1 MAEPG
6 PRLPC
11 PLYARSSPLRL
22 VARLGCLPA
31 LSSTA
36 PWSPCVQAICWPR
49 ANSSAWPV
57 VVLGPS
63 SFCSSLPHS
72 IISSSRLDVS
82 PYVTSLTYIHADKRI
97 PRKCRE
103 ASLWSMFKWST
114 KGQNK
119 NQHRLCGVILNMK
132 RFQELWMEEKVKL
145 HSILVSCS
153 IEDFNRRLSSFPP
166 TLNQVITVSQITIF
180 TMDFMIVK

>member
-1 MAEPG
+1 
-6 PRLPC
+6 
-11 PLYARSSPLRL
+11 
-22 VARLGCLPA
+22 
-31 LSSTA
+31 
-36 PWSPCVQAICWPR
+36 
-49 ANSSAWPV
+49 
-57 VVLGPS
+57 
-63 SFCSSLPHS
+63 
-72 IISSSRLDVS
+72 
-82 PYVTSLTYIHADKRI
+82 
-97 PRKCRE
+97 
-103 ASLWSMFKWST
+103 MFKWST